1 MGTSLLSRGTM
12 FFNEY
17 YVFACVCGVILL
29 SWQCHGLQS
38 CYFSHM
44 ILACSMSVFVW
55 LIVMV
60 TGVMSLHNGVVVSV
74 FGLAETFGHQDGR
87 LQD

>member
-1 MGTSLLSRGTM
+1 MDYSRANYIT
-12 FFNEY
+12 
-17 YVFACVCGVILL
+17 
-29 SWQCHGLQS
+29 
-38 CYFSHM
+38 FSHM

-55 LIVMV
+55 PIVMV
-60 TGVMSLHNGVVVSV
+60 TGVMSLHNGVV

>member
-1 MGTSLLSRGTM
+1 MDYSRANYIT
-12 FFNEY
+12 
-17 YVFACVCGVILL
+17 
-29 SWQCHGLQS
+29 
-38 CYFSHM
+38 FSHM

-60 TGVMSLHNGVVVSV
+60 TGVMSLHNGVV

>member
-1 MGTSLLSRGTM
+1 MDYSRANYIT
-12 FFNEY
+12 
-17 YVFACVCGVILL
+17 
-29 SWQCHGLQS
+29 
-38 CYFSHM
+38 FSHT
-44 ILACSMSVFVW
+44 ISACSMSVFVW
-55 LIVMV
+55 PIVMV